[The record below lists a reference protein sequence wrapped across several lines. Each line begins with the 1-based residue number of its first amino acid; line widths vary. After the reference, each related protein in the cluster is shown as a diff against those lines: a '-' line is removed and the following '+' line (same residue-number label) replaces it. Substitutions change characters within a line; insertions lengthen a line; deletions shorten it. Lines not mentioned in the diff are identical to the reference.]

1 MPKDWKS
8 LNQKYFM
15 NTTKRQPI
23 TIVKGKDVYAWDD
36 AGKKYLDFVGGW
48 AVSSLGH
55 ASPVMQRALQKQASE
70 LIIASNQYY
79 TIPQIQLAETL
90 VKMTGL
96 SKVFFTNSGAESN
109 EGAFKLARK
118 YGKEK
123 LGGAYEIISTLNSF
137 HGRTLAT
144 VAASGQEAY
153 QKPFRPLPV
162 GFINVPYDDIAAI
175 KKATNKKTCAI
186 IVELIQG
193 EGGVHVPSAGYAK
206 QLRDWCDKNNIL
218 LILDEIQ
225 TGFGRL
231 GKMFG
236 YEQFGIR
243 PDIITFAKG
252 MGGGFP
258 IGAFLCNEKADVF
271 APGDH
276 GTTYGGSPL
285 ACAVSIAVV
294 QEITGKK
301 LDANAASVGK
311 HLTAGLERLRKKY
324 KFIKEVRGMGLLL
337 AMEFTSDIS
346 WAIVT
351 EANKAGILLNPVKPN
366 AVRMMPPLIL
376 TKEQADEGVALL
388 DKALA
393 AYSKNLKD

>member
-1 MPKDWKS
+1 MPKDWKV

-15 NTTKRQPI
+15 NTTRRQPL
-23 TIVKGKDVYAWDD
+23 TIVKGKGVYAWDD
-36 AGKKYLDFVGGW
+36 EGKKYLDFVGGW
-48 AVSSLGH
+48 AVCSLGH
-55 ASPVMQRALQKQASE
+55 ASPVMQRAMQKQAAE

-79 TIPQIQLAETL
+79 TIPQIQLAELL

-96 SKVFFTNSGAESN
+96 SKAFFANSGAEVN

-123 LGGAYEIISTLNSF
+123 LNGAYQIISTMNSF

-144 VAASGQEAY
+144 VAATGQEAY
-153 QKPFRPLPV
+153 QKPFRPLPE

-175 KKATNKKTCAI
+175 KKATNKQTCAI

-193 EGGVHVPSAGYAK
+193 EGGVHVPSPTYAK
-206 QLRDWCDKNNIL
+206 QLREWCDKNDIL

-243 PDIITFAKG
+243 PDVITFAKG

-271 APGDH
+271 TPGDH
-276 GTTYGGSPL
+276 GSTYGGSPL
-285 ACAVSIAVV
+285 ACAVSMAVIKEIASK
-294 QEITGKK
+294 Q
-301 LDANAASVGK
+301 LDDNAASVGK
-311 HLTAGLERLRKKY
+311 HLMEGLERLRKKH
-324 KFIKEVRGMGLLL
+324 KFVKEVRGMGLLL
-337 AMEFTSDIS
+337 AMEFTGDIS
-346 WAIVT
+346 WAVVT
-351 EANKAGILLNPVKPN
+351 EANKAGLLLNPVKPN
-366 AVRMMPPLIL
+366 AIRMMPPLIL
-376 TKEQADEGVALL
+376 TKAQADEGVALL
-388 DKALA
+388 DKSLTAV
-393 AYSKNLKD
+393 SKNL

>member
-1 MPKDWKS
+1 MPRDWKA

-15 NTTKRQPI
+15 NTTRRQPI
-23 TIVKGKDVYAWDD
+23 TIVKGKGVHAWDD
-36 AGKKYLDFVGGW
+36 AGKKYLDLVGGW
-48 AVSSLGH
+48 AVCSLGH
-55 ASPVMQRALQKQASE
+55 ASPVMQRAMQKQAAE
-70 LIIASNQYY
+70 LIIASNQFY
-79 TIPQIQLAETL
+79 TIPQIQLAELL

-96 SKVFFTNSGAESN
+96 SKAFFANSGAEVN

-123 LGGAYEIISTLNSF
+123 LNGAYQIISTMNSF

-144 VAASGQEAY
+144 VAATGQEAY
-153 QKPFRPLPV
+153 QKPFRPLPE
-162 GFINVPYDDIAAI
+162 GFINVLYDDISAI
-175 KKATNKKTCAI
+175 KKATNKQTCAI
-186 IVELIQG
+186 IVELVQG
-193 EGGVHVPSAGYAK
+193 EGGVHIPAPNYAK
-206 QLRDWCDKNNIL
+206 QLRDWCDKNDIL

-258 IGAFLCNEKADVF
+258 IGAFLCNEKADAF
-271 APGDH
+271 TPGDH
-276 GTTYGGSPL
+276 GSTYGGSPL
-285 ACAVSIAVV
+285 ACAVSMAVIK
-294 QEITGKK
+294 EITGKK
-301 LDANAASVGK
+301 LDANAANVGK

-324 KFIKEVRGMGLLL
+324 RFVKEVRGMGLLL
-337 AMEFTSDIS
+337 AMEFTGDIS
-346 WAIVT
+346 GAIVT
-351 EANKAGILLNPVKPN
+351 EANKAGLLLNPVKPN
-366 AVRMMPPLIL
+366 AIRMMPPLIL

-388 DKALA
+388 DKALTA
-393 AYSKNLKD
+393 VSKNL